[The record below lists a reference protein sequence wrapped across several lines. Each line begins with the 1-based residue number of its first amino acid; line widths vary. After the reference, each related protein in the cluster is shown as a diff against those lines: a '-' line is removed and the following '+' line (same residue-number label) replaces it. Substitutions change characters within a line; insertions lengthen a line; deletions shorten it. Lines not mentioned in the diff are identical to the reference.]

1 MIVRNEQDQV
11 RAFPYSRA
19 TALTVGGRTDGR
31 VSRQEQQQQQ
41 KDLHG
46 FDHRGI
52 TMDLLL
58 RPQYA

>member
-1 MIVRNEQDQV
+1 MIVCNEQDQV
-11 RAFPYSRA
+11 RAIPYSRA
-19 TALTVGGRTDGR
+19 TALTVGGRTDGQ
-31 VSRQEQQQQQ
+31 VSRQEQQQQ